1 MEKEMNL
8 NDVLNQLLLS
18 KDLIDLE
25 LYDKA
30 LDQINDH
37 LLLNQKENRE
47 EVSNFLWKLKTIFQ
61 IKKGYI
67 QTFSLIKNKEY
78 LDAWALLAELETG
91 QSKT

>member
-61 IKKGYI
+61 IKKEYI
-67 QTFSLIKNKEY
+67 QTFSLIKNKEGRVK
-78 LDAWALLAELETG
+78 LEVRH
-91 QSKT
+91 KP

>member
-67 QTFSLIKNKEY
+67 QTFSLIKN
-78 LDAWALLAELETG
+78 T
-91 QSKT
+91 

>member
-67 QTFSLIKNKEY
+67 QTFSLIKNKEGRVK
-78 LDAWALLAELETG
+78 L
-91 QSKT
+91 

>member
-1 MEKEMNL
+1 MNL

-67 QTFSLIKNKEY
+67 QTFSLIKNKEGRVK
-78 LDAWALLAELETG
+78 LE
-91 QSKT
+91 

>member
-67 QTFSLIKNKEY
+67 QTFSLIKNK
-78 LDAWALLAELETG
+78 DGRVKLEVRH
-91 QSKT
+91 KPPN

>member
-67 QTFSLIKNKEY
+67 QTFSLIKNKEGRVK
-78 LDAWALLAELETG
+78 LEV
-91 QSKT
+91 

>member
-1 MEKEMNL
+1 MNL

-67 QTFSLIKNKEY
+67 QTFSLIKN
-78 LDAWALLAELETG
+78 T
-91 QSKT
+91 

>member
-67 QTFSLIKNKEY
+67 QTFSLIKN
-78 LDAWALLAELETG
+78 
-91 QSKT
+91 

>member
-67 QTFSLIKNKEY
+67 QTFSLIKNKEGRVK
-78 LDAWALLAELETG
+78 LEVRH
-91 QSKT
+91 KPPN

>member
-1 MEKEMNL
+1 MNL

-67 QTFSLIKNKEY
+67 QTFSLIKNKE
-78 LDAWALLAELETG
+78 
-91 QSKT
+91 

>member
-67 QTFSLIKNKEY
+67 QT
-78 LDAWALLAELETG
+78 AE
-91 QSKT
+91 

>member
-67 QTFSLIKNKEY
+67 QTFSLIKNKE
-78 LDAWALLAELETG
+78 
-91 QSKT
+91 

>member
-67 QTFSLIKNKEY
+67 QTFSLIKNKEGRVK
-78 LDAWALLAELETG
+78 LEVRH
-91 QSKT
+91 KP

>member
-61 IKKGYI
+61 IKKDIYRP
-67 QTFSLIKNKEY
+67 FL
-78 LDAWALLAELETG
+78 
-91 QSKT
+91 

>member
-67 QTFSLIKNKEY
+67 QTFSLLKNKEGRVK
-78 LDAWALLAELETG
+78 LEVRH
-91 QSKT
+91 KPPN

>member
-67 QTFSLIKNKEY
+67 
-78 LDAWALLAELETG
+78 
-91 QSKT
+91 

>member
-1 MEKEMNL
+1 MNL

-67 QTFSLIKNKEY
+67 QTFSLIKNK
-78 LDAWALLAELETG
+78 DGRVKLEVRH
-91 QSKT
+91 KPPN

>member
-67 QTFSLIKNKEY
+67 QTFSLIKNK
-78 LDAWALLAELETG
+78 
-91 QSKT
+91 

>member
-37 LLLNQKENRE
+37 L
-47 EVSNFLWKLKTIFQ
+47 
-61 IKKGYI
+61 
-67 QTFSLIKNKEY
+67 
-78 LDAWALLAELETG
+78 
-91 QSKT
+91 

>member
-1 MEKEMNL
+1 MNL

-67 QTFSLIKNKEY
+67 QTFSLIKNKEGRVK
-78 LDAWALLAELETG
+78 LEVRH
-91 QSKT
+91 KPPN